1 VTNIPPASDPPA
13 RPTEAEQT
21 PQTVRVTIP
30 RSQPYVTY
38 SIIAVTIVIFILQ
51 QVTRSLLQADIPAVL
66 FIKSNE
72 LIRAGQIWRLLTPML
87 LHGSLAHIGFNM
99 YALLSFGTGLERYFG
114 HGRFLLLYLLGAFA
128 GNVASF
134 LFTDANSL
142 GASTA
147 VFGLLGAE
155 AIFLIQNRKVFPGQF
170 RGAIGNIIFIA
181 AINLFIIGAL
191 PGIDNWGHIGGL
203 LGGLMFT
210 SFAGPKWE
218 VEGIYPALHL
228 VDKRNS
234 SADLW
239 RAGTVGNDKM
249 TLLIELQCVDNL
261 FVNPVTGVTC
271 IDWGTIEKV
280 AFIVIDRK

>member
-1 VTNIPPASDPPA
+1 
-13 RPTEAEQT
+13 
-21 PQTVRVTIP
+21 
-30 RSQPYVTY
+30 VTY
-38 SIIAVTIVIFILQ
+38 VIIGVTAVIFILQ
-51 QVTRSLLQADIPAVL
+51 LITRSIFQTDIPAVF

-72 LIRAGQIWRLLTPML
+72 LIRSGQIWRLLTPML
-87 LHGSLAHIGFNM
+87 LHGSITHIGFNM

-114 HGRFLLLYLLGAFA
+114 HGRFLLLYILGAFA

-134 LFTDANSL
+134 LFTEANSL

-155 AIFLIQNRKVFPGQF
+155 GIFLIQNRKVFPGQF

-181 AINLFIIGAL
+181 AINLFIIGSL

-218 VEGIYPALHL
+218 VEGIYPALRL
-228 VDKRNS
+228 VDKRPFG
-234 SADLW
+234 A
-239 RAGTVGNDKM
+239 
-249 TLLIELQCVDNL
+249 LLIGAAMVVLIFGGL
-261 FVNPVTGVTC
+261 AM
-271 IDWGTIEKV
+271 WGMV
-280 AFIVIDRK
+280 R